1 MNLIVK
7 NILGYEGLYLIDSL
21 GNVVSCPRQQGS
33 RFVNQYKILG
43 TKVNKFGYKEVAL
56 SKDGRT
62 KTVLLHRLI
71 AIHFVPNPDNL
82 PVVNHKNG
90 IKTDNRIE
98 NLEWVTRSQNTKHA
112 YVNNLGGF
120 KDFANAGIKAMN
132 ENTQYVSILL
142 VAPDGKELHFESSRD
157 AAKYLGTRN
166 DEVTRAIRKSQ
177 RVKGHYAFGLKNSD
191 LR

>member
-56 SKDGRT
+56 SKDGKT
-62 KTVLLHRLI
+62 KTLLLHRLM

-98 NLEWVTRSQNTKHA
+98 NLEWVTRSQNAKHA

-132 ENTQYVSILL
+132 ENMQYVLIRL
-142 VAPDGKELHFESSRD
+142 VAPDGKELQFESARD
-157 AAKYLGTRN
+157 AAQYLGTTN

-177 RVKGHYAFGLKNSD
+177 RVKGHYAFGLKKSD

>member
-1 MNLIVK
+1 
-7 NILGYEGLYLIDSL
+7 
-21 GNVVSCPRQQGS
+21 VSCPRQQGS

-56 SKDGRT
+56 SKGGKT

-120 KDFANAGIKAMN
+120 KDFVNAGIKAMN
-132 ENTQYVSILL
+132 ENTQYVSVLL
-142 VAPDGKELHFESSRD
+142 VAPDGQELQFESARE
-157 AAKYLGTRN
+157 AAKYLGTTN
-166 DEVTRAIRKSQ
+166 DEVTRAIRKNQ
-177 RVKGHYAFGLKNSD
+177 RVKGHYAFGLKKSD